1 MSKIAK
7 AIKRFENVR
16 VGVDKRELNTN
27 GEPIG
32 EDTRPEIRVVG
43 IDGKEMLEF
52 MDYIDK
58 KDTKGAL
65 KFITYNALKRD
76 DPTTTEADF
85 DNADMAD
92 LLAIANVRT
101 KLSGLGEMFSQEQGK
116 KGVEN
121 SMTPSERQSRVS
133 SLREKLVTGQM

>member
-7 AIKRFENVR
+7 AIKRFEHIR
-16 VGVDKRELNTN
+16 VGVDERKLGTDKK
-27 GEPIG
+27 PIG
-32 EDTRPEIRVVG
+32 DDTRPNIRVVG

-52 MDYIDK
+52 MDFIDK
-58 KDTKGAL
+58 KDTKGSL
-65 KFITYNALKRD
+65 KFITFNALKRD

-121 SMTPSERQSRVS
+121 SITPSERQSRVV
-133 SLREKLVTGQM
+133 SLREKLETGQM